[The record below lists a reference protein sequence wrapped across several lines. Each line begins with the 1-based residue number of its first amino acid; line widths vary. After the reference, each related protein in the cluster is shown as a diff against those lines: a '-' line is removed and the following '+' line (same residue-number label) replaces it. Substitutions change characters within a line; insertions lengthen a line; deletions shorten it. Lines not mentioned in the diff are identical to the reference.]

1 MSSLFRPE
9 SLHNQRQSWL
19 GSIHVMQPLGLVWLT
34 FGVLATLVAASTF
47 LFWAEL
53 PRTVRLPGLVL
64 PDRGLIRVQ
73 SAQPGQLQRVV
84 AVQGQAVQAGDA
96 LFTVAVDLPGWA
108 RPAEAGLKDSFEARL
123 RSLTAA
129 QRQTAEWQAA
139 RQTALAERLAG
150 RRAELAQLDQQAQW
164 ARQRLA
170 VAEQSLARLQTLK
183 DEAFVSAAGVQDK
196 REDVLGLKADSAA
209 IERQRQALD
218 NELTALE
225 AERRELPLKTAERVG
240 EIERERAEVAELAAR
255 EEAQA
260 AQRHWV
266 VRAPADG
273 VLTALHA
280 SAGQPVSA
288 GVALATMTP
297 AGARL
302 QAQLFA
308 PSSALGFLRPGQ
320 TVQLRV
326 QAYPYQKFGLLA
338 GHIEQV
344 AQAPLQAQELT
355 ELPLAA
361 TALAGG
367 QPLYRLTVALPEQGM
382 PAAGGPPRPLLA
394 AMQLEADV
402 VLERRRLVEWLFEP
416 LLGWWRR

>member
-9 SLHNQRQSWL
+9 SLHSQRQSWL

-53 PRTVRLPGLVL
+53 PRTVRLPGLVM

-73 SAQPGQLQRVV
+73 STQPGQLQRVV
-84 AVQGQAVQAGDA
+84 VGQGQPVQTGDP

-108 RPAEAGLKDSFEARL
+108 RPAEAGLRESFEARV
-123 RSLTAA
+123 RSLAAA
-129 QRQTAEWQAA
+129 QRQAVDWQAA

-150 RRAELAQLDQQAQW
+150 RRAERAQLEQQAQW

-225 AERRELPLKTAERVG
+225 AERRELPLQTAERVG
-240 EIERERAEVAELAAR
+240 EIERERAEIAELAAR

-260 AQRHWV
+260 AQRQWV

-280 SAGQPVSA
+280 SAGQSVSA

-302 QAQLFA
+302 QVQLFA
-308 PSSALGFLRPGQ
+308 PSSALGFLQPGQ
-320 TVQLRV
+320 TVRLRV

-338 GHIEQV
+338 GRIEQV
-344 AQAPLQAQELT
+344 AQAPLQAAELS

-361 TALAGG
+361 ATLAGG
-367 QPLYRLTVALPEQGM
+367 QPLYRVTVALPSAGM
-382 PAAGGPPRPLLA
+382 PVAGGPARPLLA